1 MSHGGGTTVAYRLT
15 LRESILVAEPTARLR
30 TQCATIDDALIRLRR
45 GESVTVAGSDMTV
58 LRARLRATAQD
69 QAQP

>member
-15 LRESILVAEPTARLR
+15 LNGGILVAEPTARLR

-45 GESVTVAGSDMTV
+45 GDAVTVAGSDMIA
-58 LRARLRATAQD
+58 LRARLASTAQD

>member
-15 LRESILVAEPTARLR
+15 LRGDDLIDEPTARLR
-30 TQCATIDDALIRLRR
+30 TLCATVDDALIRLRR

-58 LRARLRATAQD
+58 LRARLRATSQD